1 MTRVRISTTV
11 DGERLER
18 ARRRLG
24 LRDSELFDVALE
36 AALRES
42 IIASE
47 LATLERLPYS
57 SDPELARPDLPGD
70 DRNAFPYD
78 GDVPARV
85 RELAKQRRSARRSLP
100 SKP

>member
-11 DGERLER
+11 DGERLDR
-18 ARRRLG
+18 ARRALR

-47 LATLERLPYS
+47 LAALERLPYAT
-57 SDPELARPDLPGD
+57 DPELALPGLPGD
-70 DRNAFPYD
+70 DGSAFPYD
-78 GDVPARV
+78 GDVPAHV
-85 RELAKQRRSARRSLP
+85 RELAQQRRAHRTRP
-100 SKP
+100 TKP